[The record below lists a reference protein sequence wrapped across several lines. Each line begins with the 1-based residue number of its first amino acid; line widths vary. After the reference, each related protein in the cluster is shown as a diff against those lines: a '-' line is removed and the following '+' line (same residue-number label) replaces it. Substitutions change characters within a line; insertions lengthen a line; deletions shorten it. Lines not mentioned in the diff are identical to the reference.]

1 MSSGVAAAYVGKSGK
16 QAGKFSRKIRN
27 CKTCSDVA
35 FHGQICMNVNQQLQL
50 VKANTYVALIDIKV
64 AEIESQN

>member
-35 FHGQICMNVNQQLQL
+35 FHGQICMNVNQQL
-50 VKANTYVALIDIKV
+50 
-64 AEIESQN
+64 

>member
-1 MSSGVAAAYVGKSGK
+1 MFEN

-35 FHGQICMNVNQQLQL
+35 FHGQICMDVNQQLQL

-64 AEIESQN
+64 AEIES